1 MIRLSRRITDTPEKS
16 YGMCEKAA
24 AFSPQDD
31 LIHLELGRPY
41 YDTPQHIK
49 DATIRA
55 LQAGEVHYSDMQGNA
70 ALRQALAQKLASRNA
85 IAVDPE
91 QIIITN
97 GLTQASFMAFM
108 AVVDAGDEVIVLDP
122 YYPQHIGKIEMAGGR
137 AVPVP
142 LDPANGFGI
151 RPDWIEARIT
161 PRTRA
166 LVLVNPGNPT
176 GRVYTEEELAGVADI
191 AIRHNLVVIADEVY
205 ECITYDGAQHI
216 SIASLPHM
224 SERTISM
231 FAFTKAYAMDG
242 WRLGYAV
249 TSRAIMHGMA
259 KIFTSEV
266 THVNTFIQQGALAA
280 VTGPY
285 EPIQDMIDADRRNR
299 DLMVQRL
306 SSMANIT
313 CAVPQ
318 GSIYAFPDISRT
330 GYSSQALAEM
340 ILESARVA
348 VEAGSF
354 YGSGGEGHLRLCFGS
369 QPHERIEAAMDRLSR
384 FFAILPVARSG
395 N

>member
-1 MIRLSRRITDTPEKS
+1 MIRLSRRITETPEKS

-70 ALRQALAQKLASRNA
+70 ALRQALTQKLASRNG

-91 QIIITN
+91 QVIITN

-122 YYPQHIGKIEMAGGR
+122 FYPQHIGKIEMAGGR

-176 GRVYTEEELAGVADI
+176 GRVYTEAELAGVADI

-205 ECITYDGAQHI
+205 ECITYDGTKHI

-306 SSMANIT
+306 SSMANVT

-330 GYSSQALAEM
+330 GYSSQALAGM
-340 ILESARVA
+340 ILRVRPCC
-348 VEAGSF
+348 SR
-354 YGSGGEGHLRLCFGS
+354 SRQLLRK
-369 QPHERIEAAMDRLSR
+369 RR
-384 FFAILPVARSG
+384 
-395 N
+395 

>member
-1 MIRLSRRITDTPEKS
+1 MIRLSRRVTDTAEKS
-16 YGMCEKAA
+16 YGMCDKAA
-24 AFSPQDD
+24 AFIPQEG

-70 ALRQALAQKLASRNA
+70 ALRRALTDKLASRNSMV
-85 IAVDPE
+85 VDPD
-91 QIIITN
+91 QIIVTN

-137 AVPVP
+137 VVPVP
-142 LDPANGFGI
+142 LDAAEGFRI
-151 RPDWIEARIT
+151 RPDWIEAKVT
-161 PRTRA
+161 ARTRA

-176 GRVYTEEELAGVADI
+176 GRVYTEGELASVADI
-191 AIRHNLVVIADEVY
+191 ATRHNLVVIADEVY
-205 ECITYDGAQHI
+205 EHITYDGAKHV

-249 TSRAIMHGMA
+249 ASGAIIQGMA

-266 THVNTFIQQGALAA
+266 THVNTFIQHGALAA

-285 EPIQDMIDADRRNR
+285 EPIQAMIDADRRNR

-306 SSMANIT
+306 NCMPNVT
-313 CAVPQ
+313 CDVPQ

-330 GYSSQALAEM
+330 GYRAQALAET
-340 ILESARVA
+340 ILESAGVV

-354 YGSGGEGHLRLCFGS
+354 YGACGEGHLRLCFGS
-369 QPHERIEAAMDRLSR
+369 QPYERIEEAMDRLSR
-384 FFAILPVARSG
+384 FFTALAVAPA
-395 N
+395 

>member
-1 MIRLSRRITDTPEKS
+1 
-16 YGMCEKAA
+16 
-24 AFSPQDD
+24 
-31 LIHLELGRPY
+31 
-41 YDTPQHIK
+41 
-49 DATIRA
+49 
-55 LQAGEVHYSDMQGNA
+55 
-70 ALRQALAQKLASRNA
+70 
-85 IAVDPE
+85 
-91 QIIITN
+91 
-97 GLTQASFMAFM
+97 
-108 AVVDAGDEVIVLDP
+108 
-122 YYPQHIGKIEMAGGR
+122 
-137 AVPVP
+137 
-142 LDPANGFGI
+142 
-151 RPDWIEARIT
+151 
-161 PRTRA
+161 
-166 LVLVNPGNPT
+166 
-176 GRVYTEEELAGVADI
+176 LAGVADI

-205 ECITYDGAQHI
+205 ECITYDGAKHI

-330 GYSSQALAEM
+330 GYSSQVLAEM

-369 QPHERIEAAMDRLSR
+369 QPFERIEAAMDRLSR
-384 FFAILPVARSG
+384 FFAILPVAQSG
-395 N
+395 H

>member
-1 MIRLSRRITDTPEKS
+1 MIRLSRRVTDTAEKS
-16 YGMCEKAA
+16 YGMCDKAA
-24 AFSPQDD
+24 AFIPQEG

-55 LQAGEVHYSDMQGNA
+55 LQAGEVHYSDMRGNA
-70 ALRQALAQKLASRNA
+70 ALRQALADQLASRNSMV
-85 IAVDPE
+85 VDPD
-91 QIIITN
+91 QIIVTN

-137 AVPVP
+137 VVPVP
-142 LDPANGFGI
+142 LDAAEGFRI
-151 RPDWIEARIT
+151 RPEWIEAKVT
-161 PRTRA
+161 ARTRA

-176 GRVYTEEELAGVADI
+176 GRVYTEGELASVADI
-191 AIRHNLVVIADEVY
+191 ATRHNLVVIADEVY
-205 ECITYDGAQHI
+205 EHITYDGAKHV

-249 TSRAIMHGMA
+249 ASGAIIQGMA

-266 THVNTFIQQGALAA
+266 THVNTFIQHGALAA

-285 EPIQDMIDADRRNR
+285 EPIQAMIDADRRNR

-306 SSMANIT
+306 NCMPNVT
-313 CAVPQ
+313 CDVPQ

-330 GYSSQALAEM
+330 GYRAQALAET
-340 ILESARVA
+340 ILESAGVV

-354 YGSGGEGHLRLCFGS
+354 YGTCGEGHLRLCFGS
-369 QPHERIEAAMDRLSR
+369 QPYESIEEAMDRLSG
-384 FFAILPVARSG
+384 FFAALRC
-395 N
+395 

>member
-1 MIRLSRRITDTPEKS
+1 
-16 YGMCEKAA
+16 MCDKAA
-24 AFSPQDD
+24 AFVPQDG

-55 LQAGEVHYSDMQGNA
+55 LQAGDVHYSDMRGNA
-70 ALRQALAQKLASRNA
+70 ALRQALTDKLAGSNS
-85 IAVDPE
+85 IQVDPD

-108 AVVDAGDEVIVLDP
+108 ALVDEGDEVIVLDP

-142 LDPANGFGI
+142 LDAAGGFRI
-151 RPDWIEARIT
+151 RPDWIEAKVT
-161 PRTRA
+161 ARTRA
-166 LVLVNPGNPT
+166 LVLVNPANPT
-176 GRVYTEEELAGVADI
+176 GRVYTQGELVSLADI
-191 AIRHNLVVIADEVY
+191 ATRHNLVVIADEVY
-205 ECITYDGAQHI
+205 ECITYDGAKHI

-224 SERTISM
+224 AERTVSM

-249 TSRAIMHGMA
+249 ASKALIQGMA

-266 THVNTFIQQGALAA
+266 THVNTFIQHGALAA

-285 EPIQDMIDADRRNR
+285 EPIQAMIDADRRNR
-299 DLMVQRL
+299 DLMVRRL
-306 SSMANIT
+306 NSMPNVS

-318 GSIYAFPDISRT
+318 GSIYAFPDISHT
-330 GYSSQALAEM
+330 GYRAQPLAEK
-340 ILESARVA
+340 ILESARVV

-354 YGSGGEGHLRLCFGS
+354 YGTCGEGHLRLCFGS
-369 QPHERIEAAMDRLSR
+369 QPYERIEEAMARLSR
-384 FFAILPVARSG
+384 FFTTLTQ
-395 N
+395 